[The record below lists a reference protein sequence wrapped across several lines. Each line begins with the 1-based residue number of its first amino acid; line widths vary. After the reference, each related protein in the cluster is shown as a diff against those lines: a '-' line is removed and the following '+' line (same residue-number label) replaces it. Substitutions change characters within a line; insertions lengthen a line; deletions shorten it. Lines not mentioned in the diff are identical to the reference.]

1 MYHSYTCH
9 FQLGPIGSQTD
20 SRLNQS
26 YCCCIAVLMHQS
38 NSEDSSCNCEL
49 LADPVR
55 VHFIRFKGAQ
65 SQSFMIV

>member
-1 MYHSYTCH
+1 
-9 FQLGPIGSQTD
+9 
-20 SRLNQS
+20 
-26 YCCCIAVLMHQS
+26 MHQS

-65 SQSFMIV
+65 SQSFMIVLQNLATIWPSVTVA